1 MDNGSEDEGEVG
13 SRDLFRFLKCPSH
26 LPGSRLTGGQEGVE
40 NGRRLGKP
48 SVFSRFASWIKAY
61 CVTTL
66 FLGGVLFR
74 QDPFLCCKVL
84 LWICSVSI
92 FTWNNSTATQ
102 EHNYNSG
109 ARVERAHNLADKL
122 SAPYVSRVFLPKRSH
137 PTHFNTTVQHLS

>member
-1 MDNGSEDEGEVG
+1 MDNRSEDEGEVG

-102 EHNYNSG
+102 EHNYNS
-109 ARVERAHNLADKL
+109 EKL
-122 SAPYVSRVFLPKRSH
+122 FAPYVSRDFLPKRSH